1 MSEKSMDMGS
11 TNAVDTDPPT
21 AQETSLRVES
31 VSKSFRH
38 VDALTDVSLEL
49 EAGEVVGLVGENG
62 AGKSTLLNILT
73 GVLDPD
79 EGKLYRDGHPVEFV
93 GPQDAASYG
102 VSLVHQEQDVITHF
116 RGYENLFL
124 GRERE
129 SMGLLRMDEMS
140 ADAQSFVDD
149 LGIDIDVD
157 KFVKNYSFN
166 ERQMLEI
173 AKAFHVSSKADNPVI
188 LLDEPT
194 AGLEEDG
201 RELLFDLIDDL
212 RDEATFVFVSHEL
225 DEVLEITDRIY
236 VLKDGELV
244 DEYETDEATQDKL
257 QQSMVGRET
266 SAAYYRVPDQQRES
280 NLGEPVFEVNDLQHE
295 AEIGPVSFSVR
306 RGEIFGVVGVEGSGK
321 ERLGRILA
329 GDTPATAGTL
339 SVLGDEVQPESP
351 VDMVDAGV
359 GYIPKDRKS
368 EGLLLYQSVLKNTSL
383 AMVRDM
389 YGRLPFLDLK
399 SESSITEETIEDLNI
414 KTPSA
419 NSLVHGLSGGNQQK
433 VVIARWLAHETPVL
447 VMDNV
452 TRGIDVGAK
461 EEVYRLCRELTAD
474 GISIVL
480 IGDELP
486 EVIGLSNRIA
496 VMRDGSFAGDPVDA
510 SPGEKPTEEELIQ
523 LMV

>member
-1 MSEKSMDMGS
+1 MNHSM
-11 TNAVDTDPPT
+11 NAGATSVDESFTSDK
-21 AQETSLRVES
+21 TSLRVDGL
-31 VSKSFRH
+31 SKSFRH
-38 VDALTDVSLEL
+38 VDALSDVSFEL
-49 EAGEVVGLVGENG
+49 NRGEVVGLVGENG

-73 GVLDPD
+73 GILRPD
-79 EGKLYRDGHPVEFV
+79 EGHLYRDGERVEFS
-93 GPQDAASYG
+93 GPQEAASHG

-116 RGYENLFL
+116 TGYENLFL

-129 SMGLLRMDEMS
+129 TFGLLSVGEMS
-140 ADAQSFVDD
+140 TTAQSFVDD
-149 LGIDIDVD
+149 LNIDIDVD
-157 KFVKNYSFN
+157 KRVKNYSFN

-173 AKAFHVSSKADNPVI
+173 AKAFHTSSKADNPVI

-201 RELLFDLIDDL
+201 RELLFELINDL
-212 RDEATFVFVSHEL
+212 RNKATFVFVSHEL
-225 DEVLEITDRIY
+225 DEVLDITDRIY

-244 DEYETDEATQDKL
+244 CEYETSDATQDQL
-257 QQSMVGRET
+257 QESMVGRET
-266 SAAYYRVPDQQRES
+266 SAEYYRVPDQRPNAE
-280 NLGEPVFEVNDLQHE
+280 LGESVFDVVNLESED
-295 AEIGPVSFSVR
+295 EIGPISFTVHE
-306 RGEIFGVVGVEGSGK
+306 GEIFGIVGVEGSGK
-321 ERLGRILA
+321 ERLGRMLA
-329 GDTPATAGTL
+329 GADSINQGSV
-339 SVLGDEVQPESP
+339 SVLGEEVQPESP

-383 AMVRDM
+383 AMVREM
-389 YGRLPFLDLK
+389 NGRLPFLDTGA
-399 SESSITEETIEDLNI
+399 ESAITEQTIEDLNI
-414 KTPSA
+414 KTPGPK
-419 NSLVHGLSGGNQQK
+419 SLVHGLSGGNQQK

-452 TRGIDVGAK
+452 SRGIDVGAK
-461 EEVYRLCRELTAD
+461 EEVYRLCRELTEQ

-496 VMRDGSFAGDPVDA
+496 VMQDGSFVGKPIDA
-510 SPGEKPTEEELIQ
+510 SPEAKPTEEELIE